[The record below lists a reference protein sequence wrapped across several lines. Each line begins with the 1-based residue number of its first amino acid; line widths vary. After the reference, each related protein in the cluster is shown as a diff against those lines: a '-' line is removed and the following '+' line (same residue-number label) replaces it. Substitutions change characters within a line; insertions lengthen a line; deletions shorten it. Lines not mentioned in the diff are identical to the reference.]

1 MKQTLSIIKIG
12 GNLIEDN
19 AALNS
24 FLTAFSEL
32 SGLKI
37 LVHGGGKKASEVL
50 AQLGITPQMIN
61 GRRIT
66 DRDTLDVVTMVY
78 GGLINKDLVARLQAL
93 GCNALGMSGA
103 DANSIEARKRPIK
116 EVDYGFAGDV
126 ANVNAEKLN
135 QILQIGLTPVFCAL
149 THNGKGQLLNTNAD
163 TIASEIAIS
172 LSTNYHIVLYYCFEL
187 PGVLEDI
194 KDPKSIITKINGNS
208 YQKLVDKGIIAQG
221 MLPKI
226 HNAFASL
233 KNGVREVR
241 IGNLNVFQKEKN
253 NYTTLVI

>member
-1 MKQTLSIIKIG
+1 MKQTLSIVKIG

-50 AQLGITPQMIN
+50 GQLGITPQMTN

-66 DRDTLDVVTMVY
+66 DQDTLDVVTMVY
-78 GGLINKDLVARLQAL
+78 GGLINKNLVARLQAL

-103 DANSIEARKRPIK
+103 DANSIQARKRPIK

-194 KDPKSIITKINGNS
+194 KDPKSIISKINGDS

-221 MLPKI
+221 MLPKM

-241 IGNLNVFQKEKN
+241 IGNLNVFQKEKD

>member
-1 MKQTLSIIKIG
+1 MTQTLSIVKIG
-12 GNLIEDN
+12 GNLIEDD
-19 AALNS
+19 AALHS

-32 SGLKI
+32 SGPKI

-50 AQLGITPQMIN
+50 NKLGIAPKMLN

-66 DRDTLDVVTMVY
+66 DKATLEVVIMVY
-78 GGLINKDLVARLQAL
+78 GGLVNKSLVAGLQAL

-103 DANSIEARKRPIK
+103 DANAIQAEKRPVQEI
-116 EVDYGFAGDV
+116 DYGFAGDIT
-126 ANVNAEKLN
+126 AVNRGTLDR
-135 QILQIGLTPVFCAL
+135 ILQLGLTPVFCAL
-149 THNGKGQLLNTNAD
+149 THDGKGQLLNTNAD
-163 TIASEIAIS
+163 TIASEIAIR
-172 LSTNYHIVLYYCFEL
+172 LSDRYQTVLYYCFEL

-194 KDPKSIITKINGNS
+194 NDPQSIIAKINGTS
-208 YQKLVDKGIIAQG
+208 YQKLVDKGIIAKG
-221 MLPKI
+221 MLPKM

-253 NYTTLVI
+253 NYTTLVE